1 MAPSNVVLATLHSDR
16 SLGERQG
23 RHWACQ
29 PGHLRLVRIHHGK
42 GSPNPAWAELAST
55 IFGNRPFCKIPKED
69 GFCTRLTTLD
79 RIIRVKP
86 RPPSSSKQPTPE
98 QHANERSVHIWKHG
112 WRMLDVR
119 RQTDRL
125 DRPFPPTPQPNCK
138 SRRGCFRHWHLGSS
152 KVQPLKSFPALP
164 LALRLRCRDD
174 ILKRHLGEA
183 YRACGEATYDR
194 LRPTP
199 ITIVQLPQLRVCG
212 RGF

>member
-29 PGHLRLVRIHHGK
+29 QGHLSLVRIHHGK

-69 GFCTRLTTLD
+69 GFCTRLTALD

-98 QHANERSVHIWKHG
+98 QHANERSVHIWKLG

-125 DRPFPPTPQPNCK
+125 DRPFLPTPQTKCK
-138 SRRGCFRHWHLGSS
+138 SLRGCFRHWHLGFS
-152 KVQPLKSFPALP
+152 KMQLLKSIPALP
-164 LALRLRCRDD
+164 PAPHLTYRDD
-174 ILKRHLGEA
+174 ILNGHLG
-183 YRACGEATYDR
+183 
-194 LRPTP
+194 
-199 ITIVQLPQLRVCG
+199 
-212 RGF
+212 